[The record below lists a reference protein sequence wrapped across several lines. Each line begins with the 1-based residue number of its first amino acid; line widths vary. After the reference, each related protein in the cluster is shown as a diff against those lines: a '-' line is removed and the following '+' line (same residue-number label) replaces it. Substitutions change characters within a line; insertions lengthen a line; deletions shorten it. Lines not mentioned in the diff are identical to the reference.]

1 MYKERY
7 MECKLNLKMAIKNDY
22 LLGLLLI
29 APISFSVVGGVLIA
43 TKAISP
49 KVFLELP
56 FKELPATLDF
66 RIIAS
71 FSLIIVVTLILF
83 AKRVLYIKSFE
94 NEYRTVD
101 AKVVDINYVKDRC
114 GVDVEFNFNGKSCSK
129 HFMLFNNKQ
138 TRYVHMDS
146 EVKLI
151 IKNENPK
158 KCLIKDLYFD

>member
-56 FKELPATLDF
+56 LKELFSTLDF
-66 RIIAS
+66 IIITL

-83 AKRVLYIKSFE
+83 AKRISYIKSFE
-94 NEYRTVD
+94 PEYRTAD
-101 AKVVDINYVKDRC
+101 GKVVDINYVKDRC
-114 GVDVEFNFNGKSCSK
+114 GVDVEFVFRNA
-129 HFMLFNNKQ
+129 
-138 TRYVHMDS
+138 
-146 EVKLI
+146 
-151 IKNENPK
+151 
-158 KCLIKDLYFD
+158 

>member
-1 MYKERY
+1 
-7 MECKLNLKMAIKNDY
+7 MECKMNLKKAIKNDY

-29 APISFSVVGGVLIA
+29 APITCIVIEVILIA
-43 TKAISP
+43 TKTISP
-49 KVFLELP
+49 SVLIELP

-83 AKRVLYIKSFE
+83 AKRISYIKSFE
-94 NEYRTVD
+94 TEYRIAD
-101 AKVVDINYVKDRC
+101 GKVVDINYVKDRC
-114 GVDVEFNFNGKSCSK
+114 GVDVEFVFNGENCSK

-146 EVKLI
+146 DVKLI
-151 IKNENPK
+151 MKNENPK